1 VLTREA
7 RLGAGRDWCLEVA
20 FGLRAGWM
28 GWAPCWVP
36 MVHFFGLLVFDS
48 LDVLKGH
55 AVGSGVIDVGALHVC
70 SARS

>member
-1 VLTREA
+1 
-7 RLGAGRDWCLEVA
+7 
-20 FGLRAGWM
+20 
-28 GWAPCWVP
+28 VP
-36 MVHFFGLLVFDS
+36 MFHFFGLLVFDS